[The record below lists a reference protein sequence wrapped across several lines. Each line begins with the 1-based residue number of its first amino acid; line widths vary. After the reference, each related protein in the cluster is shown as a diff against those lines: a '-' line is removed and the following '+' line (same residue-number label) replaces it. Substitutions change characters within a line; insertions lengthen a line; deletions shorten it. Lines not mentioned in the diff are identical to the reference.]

1 MKINTK
7 YHGEIEVNQEE
18 FLIFEQG
25 IPGFIEEKRFIML
38 PLPENEWFHILQS
51 TKTPQ
56 LGFVVTDPFMFLKEY
71 DFVLEQGS
79 VDLLGNPLDKE
90 VKVLS
95 ILNIKEPLHLST
107 ANLQAPIIINLSN
120 NKAKQVILNNTTY
133 QTKHLIF
140 VQPEDTDK
148 KG

>member
-1 MKINTK
+1 MKIDTK

-18 FLIFEQG
+18 TLIFEQG

-38 PLPENEWFHILQS
+38 PLPENEWFQILQS

-56 LGFVVTDPFMFLKEY
+56 LGFVVTDPFIFLKEY

-79 VDLLGNPLDKE
+79 VDLLENPSDKE
-90 VKVLS
+90 VKVFS